1 MLSRCNGA
9 NIARPPR
16 VRIVAAL
23 LLALCTAGALAQ
35 GPGSGELRT
44 PPPTPPLREP
54 APPGEPP
61 SLKTPTLPGSAAP
74 ADNRSREAADRC
86 AELSG
91 AMRSQCLLEQQGG
104 ASGATSA
111 PQPSTAPPPQ
121 NPR

>member
-9 NIARPPR
+9 NIARPER
-16 VRIVAAL
+16 VRILAAF
-23 LLALCTAGALAQ
+23 LLAWCTSGALAQ
-35 GPGSGELRT
+35 GPGSGEPRT
-44 PPPTPPLREP
+44 PAPPLREP

-61 SLKTPTLPGSAAP
+61 SLKTPTLPESAAP
-74 ADNRSREAADRC
+74 ADNRSREAARRC

-91 AMRSQCLLEQQGG
+91 TMRSQCLLEQQGG
-104 ASGATSA
+104 ATGATSA